1 LAASLLKQMPERGS
15 IHAKRFN
22 AALDEDYLLKALQR
36 FQEAVSKPR
45 LT

>member
-1 LAASLLKQMPERGS
+1 MPERGS

-36 FQEAVSKPR
+36 FQEN
-45 LT
+45 